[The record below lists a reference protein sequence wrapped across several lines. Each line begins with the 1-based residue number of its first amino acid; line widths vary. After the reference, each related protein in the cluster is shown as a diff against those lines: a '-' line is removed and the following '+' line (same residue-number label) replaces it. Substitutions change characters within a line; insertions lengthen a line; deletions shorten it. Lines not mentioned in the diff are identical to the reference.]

1 MVSQIDPPA
10 GNGTWSKNGRRCLWA
25 AITSVWLL
33 GAVAGLSVLWRFDNA
48 PGLGANAPGQW
59 PRDSALDRA
68 SGRPTLVL
76 LAHPQCSCTRASLD
90 ELGEALARA
99 HTRPKTYVL
108 FLKPEGVSSGWEQTD
123 SWRMAAALPG
133 VTVVRDDSGREALRF
148 GAATS
153 GQTLLYDA
161 DGTLLF
167 SGGITAARGHAG
179 DNAGR
184 SELVSLLNREQS
196 ARARTLNS
204 EQSHRDA
211 TSVFGCPLFGI

>member
-1 MVSQIDPPA
+1 LVSRIDTPP
-10 GNGTWSKNGRRCLWA
+10 GNGPWSKNGRRCLWGA
-25 AITSVWLL
+25 VTAVWLL
-33 GAVAGLSVLWRFDNA
+33 GAIAGLSVLWRFDNA

-59 PRDSALDRA
+59 PRDSALNRA
-68 SGRPTLVL
+68 SGRATLVL

-161 DGTLLF
+161 DGALLF

-196 ARARTLNS
+196 ARARTLNP